1 MIVGTWH
8 LQYVCMHI
16 ELSVG
21 LCVDTFMFKWLGGVS
36 LREGRL
42 EGVVCRPVI
51 GETPG
56 VLLCQ
61 LLRA

>member
-1 MIVGTWH
+1 
-8 LQYVCMHI
+8 MHI